1 MLRELKTQ
9 FNVLKA
15 LTINDLQG
23 QMKSYNYGFAW
34 MLLEPMIYIAGFRL
48 ARQFFKAFAPPS
60 GMTPLM
66 FYVLGVLPLYL
77 CFETLK
83 TFQVAA
89 KPSNLLSFPRVTP
102 LDLTIASGLSS
113 FAVYFVLFWLI
124 ALPVSIYENAWPPDN
139 IMSVMFALIMAWMLG
154 ISFELIISGAY
165 RVFPPAKQFI
175 SYLVFALRM
184 LSGMFFCIT
193 MLPVDWWPY
202 LSWNPLL
209 QATEIIR
216 DAWFEGYVSPIANPG
231 YIGACILTMT
241 LLGLSVERFMRRVP
255 YI

>member
-9 FNVLKA
+9 FSVLKA
-15 LTINDLQG
+15 LTVYHLQG

-34 MLLEPMIYIAGFRL
+34 LLLEPLVFIAGFRL
-48 ARQFFKAFAPPS
+48 LRKFFGAFAAPS

-77 CFETLK
+77 CFDALK
-83 TFQVAA
+83 TYQVAA
-89 KPSNLLSFPRVTP
+89 SPSKLLSFPRVTSV
-102 LDLTIASGLSS
+102 DLTLAAAMSS

-124 ALPVSIYENAWPPDN
+124 ALPVSIYEDAWPPQN
-139 IMSVMFALIMAWMLG
+139 VLSVMIALILAWMLG
-154 ISFELIISGAY
+154 ISFALIVSGAY
-165 RVFPPAKQFI
+165 RVFPPIRQFV
-175 SYLVFALRM
+175 SYFVFGLRVA
-184 LSGMFFCIT
+184 SGMFFCIT
-193 MLPVDWWPY
+193 MIPVQWWPY

-209 QATEIIR
+209 QATEMIR

-241 LLGLSVERFMRRVP
+241 LLGLSIERFMRRVP